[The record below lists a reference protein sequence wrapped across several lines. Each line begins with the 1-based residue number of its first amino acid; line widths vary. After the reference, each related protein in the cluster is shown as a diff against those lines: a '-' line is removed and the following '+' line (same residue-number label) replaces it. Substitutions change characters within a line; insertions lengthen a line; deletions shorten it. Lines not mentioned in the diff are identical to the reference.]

1 MRPKIDETWFG
12 SITVGGK
19 RYEYDIVIGLKGK
32 VHRRN
37 KQLSKAI
44 YGTSH
49 ILSLVEIQELHR
61 NKAERL
67 IIGAGQEGQVKLSPE
82 AAEFLEKK
90 GCKVDL
96 LPTPDAIKL
105 WNKAEGNV
113 LGLFHITC

>member
-19 RYEYDIVIGLKGK
+19 RYEHDIVIGLKGK

-49 ILSLVEIQELHR
+49 ILSLVEVQGLHR
-61 NKAERL
+61 DKAERL
-67 IIGAGQEGQVKLSPE
+67 IIGTGQEGQVKLSPE
-82 AAEFLEKK
+82 AAEFLEQK

-105 WNKAEGNV
+105 WNKADGNI